1 MTYICKEWK
10 NVTFS
15 IIIKQFFREI
25 NSLVISI
32 YIVITLHSVEKYYK
46 TLSRA
51 KFFCQTTQQK
61 YAKTTFT
68 NA

>member
-51 KFFCQTTQQK
+51 KFFRQTTQQK